1 MMSDVS
7 LYIYFTYSSQ
17 NITKKLG
24 TKIFE
29 PGKMMKSLSGDMIL
43 PKFGE
48 YNYYHETGPK
58 PELILFQVRETIVV
72 FKKETQ
78 LLIDFSDVDIYYIN
92 RIDIIGGGN
101 HGQGLFLFPIKILYT
116 MKNCKRHESK

>member
-78 LLIDFSDVDIYYIN
+78 LLIESGDIDIDISNIN
-92 RIDIIGGGN
+92 RIYIVVGDD
-101 HGQGLFLFPIKILYT
+101 HGQGVFRFPNEDIVY
-116 MKNCKRHESK
+116 HE